1 MAEDRRDWHE
11 LCAAVTKEQ
20 DPKKVLALVDEL
32 LAVFDERERSNSNGT
47 AERRVLSIQPPT
59 AREKAGR

>member
-20 DPKKVLALVDEL
+20 DPTKLLALVDEL
-32 LAVFDERERSNSNGT
+32 LAVFDERERSGSVKSGK
-47 AERRVLSIQPPT
+47 RRVLTTQPPI
-59 AREKAGR
+59 ARQKASR

>member
-1 MAEDRRDWHE
+1 MTEDRRDWHE

-20 DPKKVLALVDEL
+20 NPEKLLALVGEL
-32 LAVFDERERSNSNGT
+32 LAVFDKRERSNSDGT
-47 AERRVLSIQPPT
+47 GERRVLSIQPPT